1 MIKIKCAIVEDELPA
16 SDLLELHISKF
27 DFLDLKGKYTHVG
40 GLQELL
46 ATEQIDLLFLDI
58 NLPGKSGIEFAKSL
72 PKETAIIF
80 TTAYPNYAVEGFELD
95 AIDYILKPI
104 SLERFTK
111 AVNKYSKTKQIN
123 TTVHAPVND
132 VEDRAFIFVKCE
144 RKMMKFFLDE
154 IDYLESQGNY
164 VIIYTLNG
172 PYKIYQSITDMQ
184 DRLPEGTFL
193 RIHRSFLVAINK
205 ITSFGNKH
213 IHIRDKQL
221 PIGRFYHNEVADFL
235 TRLASE

>member
-1 MIKIKCAIVEDELPA
+1 MP
-16 SDLLELHISKF
+16 
-27 DFLDLKGKYTHVG
+27 Y
-40 GLQELL
+40 
-46 ATEQIDLLFLDI
+46 
-58 NLPGKSGIEFAKSL
+58 
-72 PKETAIIF
+72 
-80 TTAYPNYAVEGFELD
+80 
-95 AIDYILKPI
+95 YILKPI

-123 TTVHAPVND
+123 STITAPVKN

-164 VIIYTLNG
+164 VIIYTLSG

-213 IHIRDKQL
+213 VHIRDKQL